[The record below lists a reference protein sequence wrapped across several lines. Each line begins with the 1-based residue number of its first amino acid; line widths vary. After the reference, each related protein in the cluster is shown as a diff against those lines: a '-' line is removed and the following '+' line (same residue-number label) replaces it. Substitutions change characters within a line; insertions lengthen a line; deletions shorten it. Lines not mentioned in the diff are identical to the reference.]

1 MSDHLTS
8 EEIPALLREELDPK
22 RVRTLVSHV
31 IRGCP
36 TCCAQS
42 AAVMGMGQTS
52 PSPDEHDA
60 AIDRAF
66 QTARRFVKAR
76 DRETRETRRI
86 ADLIQT
92 NGLDALRT
100 IKKSGPALVEAL
112 LERSWALR
120 HQDPAQMVEH
130 ARLATLAARDLDAV
144 ELGPERVS
152 DIKCRAHAELGNA
165 LRVNEFFEEAQAAFH
180 RAYNHY
186 GQGSQNPLLL
196 ARLMDFLSSLFRAR
210 RRFKMARNTLLLV
223 YTIYMQH
230 GHRHLAG
237 RAILSMGIFTGYA
250 GEPEKALRLIGKG
263 LRLIDESLDPEL
275 VFVGIH
281 NQIWFLADSGRF
293 EQAERLLFQNRG
305 RYAGQGRL
313 NRLRLRWMEGRI
325 DTGLGRH
332 ERAATIFEEVQKG
345 FDEAELGYPAALASL
360 DQALALMRL
369 GRTSEARE
377 IALAAAEA
385 FRGLGVE
392 REVLT
397 ATLFLRE
404 TFLFGVGQ
412 ISLLE
417 DVIAFFRRAE
427 HDPDAR
433 FEPRPLEA

>member
-1 MSDHLTS
+1 MSDHLTPK
-8 EEIPALLREELDPK
+8 EIAVFVRGELDPK
-22 RVRTLVSHV
+22 RVRTFVSHV
-31 IRGCP
+31 IHGCP
-36 TCCAQS
+36 TCCTES
-42 AAVMGMGQTS
+42 AAVIGLSQS
-52 PSPDEHDA
+52 AVPLDEYDA
-60 AIDRAF
+60 AIDRAL
-66 QTARRFVKAR
+66 QSTRRLVRAR
-76 DRETRETRRI
+76 DRETQNARRI
-86 ADLIQT
+86 AALIQEK
-92 NGLDALRT
+92 GLEALRT
-100 IKKSGPALVEAL
+100 LKKSDPALVEAL

-120 HQDPAQMVEH
+120 HEDPAQMVEL
-130 ARLATLAARDLDAV
+130 ARLATLAARDLDSV
-144 ELGPERVS
+144 TFGPERVS
-152 DIKCRAHAELGNA
+152 DLKCRAHTELGNA
-165 LRVNEFFEEAQAAFH
+165 LRVAELFEEAQAAFH
-180 RAYNHY
+180 SAYKHY
-186 GQGSQNPLLL
+186 RQGSENALLL
-196 ARLMDFLSSLFRAR
+196 GRLMDVHSSLFRAQR
-210 RRFKMARNTLLLV
+210 QFKAARNALLLA
-223 YTIYMQH
+223 YTIYIRNGQ
-230 GHRHLAG
+230 RHLAG
-237 RAILSMGIFTGYA
+237 RSILKMGIFTGYA